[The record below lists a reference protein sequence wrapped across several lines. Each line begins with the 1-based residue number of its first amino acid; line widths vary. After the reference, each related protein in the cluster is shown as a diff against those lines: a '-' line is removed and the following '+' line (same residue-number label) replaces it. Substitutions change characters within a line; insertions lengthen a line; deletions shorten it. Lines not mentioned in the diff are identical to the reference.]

1 MIAGELN
8 KDYSFDLG
16 IGFSPTFAP
25 EAGYKNTNIRLGIEY
40 GISFYKY
47 QDSATFKIKGV
58 TQPPRTTFKLLRL
71 GLGMIGNEPAFL
83 FSPIQVYLQDKAYLA
98 PTFGFGKNPYTVF
111 SISYELI
118 D

>member
-1 MIAGELN
+1 MYHFIIALLLFSTNTVIAGELN

-58 TQPPRTTFKLLRL
+58 TQPPRTTFLC
-71 GLGMIGNEPAFL
+71 
-83 FSPIQVYLQDKAYLA
+83 
-98 PTFGFGKNPYTVF
+98 
-111 SISYELI
+111 
-118 D
+118 